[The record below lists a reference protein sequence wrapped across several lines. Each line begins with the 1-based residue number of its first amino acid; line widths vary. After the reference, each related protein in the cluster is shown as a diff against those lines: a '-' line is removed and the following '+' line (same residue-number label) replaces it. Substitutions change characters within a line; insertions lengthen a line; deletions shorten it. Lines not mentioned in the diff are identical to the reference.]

1 MMRRQVMRKGF
12 PPARF
17 AAVRAASGLVTVA
30 VLATGGVALAGGT
43 AAAEQGAMIV
53 PASGT
58 ITGSPNGYCRSGNSH
73 DGFDIAGPTG
83 ASVKASADGTVR
95 QSDNAA
101 SPGNRVVIDH
111 AGGWE
116 TRYLHLNSRAVST
129 GQKVKKGQVIGTIG
143 STGHSTGPHLH
154 FQVERNDVVIR
165 DSSLLNNFRCGSAV
179 SQGKTISYSFP
190 GLPGGGGVVDAYP
203 KLREGDRG
211 DAVKSL
217 QTHLVTAGHSVEK
230 DGVFGAKTLAAVKAF
245 QKKIGTGVDGVVGPK
260 TWGALLTAPAK
271 GTKLREGSTGTEVEY
286 LQRGLNA
293 TLGRSLDVDGKLG
306 AASKAAVIA
315 YQKSRGL
322 AADGVVGPTTWSAFK
337 SGK

>member
-1 MMRRQVMRKGF
+1 M
-12 PPARF
+12 
-17 AAVRAASGLVTVA
+17 T
-30 VLATGGVALAGGT
+30 VLATGSVALTSGT

-53 PASGT
+53 PAGGT
-58 ITGSPNGYCRSGNSH
+58 ITGSPNGYCRSGNPH

-83 ASVKASADGTVR
+83 ASVKAAADGTVR
-95 QSDNAA
+95 QSDHAA

-165 DSSLLNNFRCGSAV
+165 DASLLDDFRCGSTV
-179 SQGKTISYSFP
+179 SQGRTIAYAFP
-190 GLPGGGGVVDAYP
+190 GLPGGGGAVDAYP

-211 DAVKSL
+211 DAVKNL
-217 QTHLVTAGHSVEK
+217 QTHLAAAGHSVEK
-230 DGVFGAKTLAAVKAF
+230 DGVFGAKTLQAVKAF
-245 QKKIGTGVDGVVGPK
+245 QKKIGTAADGVVGPK
-260 TWGALLTAPAK
+260 TWGALVTAPAK
-271 GTKLREGSTGTEVEY
+271 GTKLREGSSGTEVKY

-293 TLGRSLDVDGKLG
+293 TLGRSLAVDGKLG
-306 AASKAAVIA
+306 SASKAAVVA

-322 AADGVVGPTTWSAFK
+322 AADGVVGPSTWSALK
-337 SGK
+337 SGR